1 MNQQM
6 RRAIPV
12 LLAVVAAS
20 TAGCATDAPAIV
32 DSATTRPAYWLD
44 RAGLV
49 AEHRDFNRLWDAAEQ
64 AARGHGFT
72 LDRIDYRT
80 GVLTTEPLVSKQFFE
95 FWRKDVGTAAGT
107 AESSL
112 ATIRRTVRFE
122 FTKQDDG
129 GYQVE
134 PKALVERYSTPERR
148 ITSTH
153 QYRRLL
159 ATPSPER
166 MGSSA
171 YWYPVDRDTELEG
184 RLVEAI
190 ERRVNERPRG

>member
-1 MNQQM
+1 MS
-6 RRAIPV
+6 V
-12 LLAVVAAS
+12 WVAALS
-20 TAGCATDAPAIV
+20 ILLGCNGPKSDV
-32 DSATTRPAYWLD
+32 HMQRPAPDNPASTQPAQWLQQP
-44 RAGLV
+44 GPV
-49 AEHRDFNRLWDAAEQ
+49 AEHRDFDRLWAAAEQ

-72 LDRIDYRT
+72 LDRIDYRA

-112 ATIRRTVRFE
+112 ATVRRTVRFE
-122 FTKQDDG
+122 FNKGGTG
-129 GYQVE
+129 GYRVK
-134 PKALVERYSTPERR
+134 PKVLVERYSTPERR

-159 ATPSPER
+159 TTPNPER
-166 MGSSA
+166 MGGSA

-190 ERRVNERPRG
+190 ERRLNDRP